1 MVLFL
6 HLLFIANLM
15 NYLNIVVLLKKMD
28 KIVFL
33 KFFIE
38 EIEEYS

>member
-1 MVLFL
+1 
-6 HLLFIANLM
+6 M

-33 KFFIE
+33 KFFVE
-38 EIEEYS
+38 EIEEYD

>member
-1 MVLFL
+1 MVLLF
-6 HLLFIANLM
+6 HLLFLANLM

-33 KFFIE
+33 KFFVE
-38 EIEEYS
+38 EIEEYD